1 MKYYII
7 AGEAS
12 GDLHGS
18 NLMSSIK
25 KKDLTPDFRFWGGD
39 MMLQEGGHLV
49 THYRKMAFMGF
60 IEVIKNL
67 RKILGFLK
75 ICKSDIL
82 SFNPDVLVLIDYPGF
97 NLRIAKWA
105 KKQGIKVVYYIT
117 PQVWAWHKSR
127 VYDLGKYTDKL
138 LVILPFEADFFKK
151 YGFEAVYVGHPLL
164 DAIEKFKPNNDFLP
178 ESLDSTK
185 PILAL
190 LPGSRRQEISVMLP
204 IMLKAVRNSNMSV
217 IIAGA
222 SAIETDFYH
231 DIIARYN
238 SKIDIHLVH
247 NRTYDILSFSE
258 YAFVSSGTAT
268 LETALF
274 GVPQIVCY
282 KGNAISYMIAKQLV
296 DLKYISLVN
305 LIADK
310 EIVKEL
316 IQNDLNSENIII
328 EFGNLIRNKEL
339 IKSGYDNLKIKL
351 GSKGASDRVATEI
364 LQLIASS

>member
-18 NLMSSIK
+18 NLMSSLK
-25 KKDLTPDFRFWGGD
+25 KKDIGAEFRFWGGD
-39 MMLQEGGHLV
+39 RMLNEGGQIV
-49 THYRKMAFMGF
+49 THYREMAFMGF
-60 IEVIKNL
+60 LEVIKNL
-67 RKILGFLK
+67 RTILGFLK
-75 ICKSDIL
+75 RCKVDIL
-82 SFNPDVLVLIDYPGF
+82 DYKPDVLVLIDYPGF

-138 LVILPFEADFFKK
+138 LVILPFEAAFFEK
-151 YGFEAVYVGHPLL
+151 YGFDAIYVGHPLL

-178 ESLDSTK
+178 SSLNSEK
-185 PILAL
+185 PLLSL

-204 IMLKAVRNSNMSV
+204 IMLEAVQNSEMNV

-222 SAIETDFYH
+222 SAIEPDFYH
-231 DIIARYN
+231 QIISKYN
-238 SKIDIHLVH
+238 SNTNIHLVH
-247 NRTYDILSFSE
+247 DRTYDILSFSA
-258 YAFVSSGTAT
+258 YALVSSGTAT

-274 GVPQIVCY
+274 SVPQIVCY
-282 KGNAISYMIAKQLV
+282 KGSAISYMIAKQLV

-316 IQNDLNSENIII
+316 IQNDLTSENINT
-328 EFGNLIRNKEL
+328 ELLKLIKEKDV
-339 IKSGYDNLKIKL
+339 IKSGYDDLKIKL
-351 GSKGASDRVATEI
+351 GSKGASDRAANEI
-364 LQLIASS
+364 YQLVISK

>member
-18 NLMSSIK
+18 NLMASLK
-25 KKDLTPDFRFWGGD
+25 KKDAQAQFRFWGGD
-39 MMLQEGGHLV
+39 KMLAEGGHLV
-49 THYRKMAFMGF
+49 THYRNMAFMGF
-60 IEVIKNL
+60 LEVIKNL
-67 RKILGFLK
+67 RTILGFLK
-75 ICKSDIL
+75 TCKSDIQDYK
-82 SFNPDVLVLIDYPGF
+82 PDVLILIDYPGF
-97 NLRIAKWA
+97 NLRMAKWA
-105 KKQGIKVVYYIT
+105 KVQGFKVIYYIT

-151 YGFEAVYVGHPLL
+151 YGFESVYVGHPLL
-164 DAIEKFKPNNDFLP
+164 DAIEKFVPQDDFLFNI
-178 ESLDSTK
+178 DKTK
-185 PILAL
+185 TIIAL

-204 IMLKAVRNSNMSV
+204 IMLDALKNKNAT
-217 IIAGA
+217 ILIAGA
-222 SAIETDFYH
+222 SAIEPEFYTQITSKFTS
-231 DIIARYN
+231 DITT
-238 SKIDIHLVH
+238 HLVI
-247 NRTYDILSFSE
+247 NRTYDILS
-258 YAFVSSGTAT
+258 YADFALVSSGTAT

-316 IQNDLNSENIII
+316 IQNDLTKENIVAELAIL
-328 EFGNLIRNKEL
+328 EKNKDE
-339 IKSGYDNLKIKL
+339 IKKGYEDLKIML
-351 GSKGASDRVATEI
+351 GNKGASDRAAAEI
-364 LQLIASS
+364 YQLLTI

>member
-18 NLMSSIK
+18 NLMSSLK
-25 KKDLTPDFRFWGGD
+25 KKDVNAQFRFWGGD
-39 MMLQEGGHLV
+39 KMLAEGGHLV
-49 THYRKMAFMGF
+49 THYRNMAFMGF
-60 IEVIKNL
+60 LEVVKNL
-67 RKILGFLK
+67 RTILGFLK
-75 ICKSDIL
+75 TCKKDIL
-82 SFNPDVLVLIDYPGF
+82 AYQPDVLVLIDYPGF
-97 NLRIAKWA
+97 NLRMAKWA

-151 YGFEAVYVGHPLL
+151 HGFESDYVGHPLL
-164 DAIEKFKPNNDFLP
+164 DAIEKFKPNDDFL
-178 ESLDSTK
+178 SNINKSK
-185 PILAL
+185 PIISL
-190 LPGSRRQEISVMLP
+190 LPGSRKQEISVMLP
-204 IMLKAVRNSNMSV
+204 IMLEAIQNSEMTV

-222 SAIETDFYH
+222 SAIEPDFYQQ
-231 DIIARYN
+231 II
-238 SKIDIHLVH
+238 SKYSLNTKVHLIKD
-247 NRTYDILSFSE
+247 RTYDILSF
-258 YAFVSSGTAT
+258 ADFALVSSGTAT

-274 GVPQIVCY
+274 SVPQIVCY
-282 KGNAISYMIAKQLV
+282 KGNAISYLIAKQLV

-316 IQNDLNSENIII
+316 IQNDLTKENILTQLDI
-328 EFGNLIRNKEL
+328 LQKNKSA
-339 IKSGYDNLKIKL
+339 IKNGYDELKVLL
-351 GSKGASDRVATEI
+351 GNKGASDRAASEI
-364 LQLIASS
+364 YQLLTT

>member
-18 NLMSSIK
+18 NLMSSLN
-25 KKDLTPDFRFWGGD
+25 KKDMNAQFRFWGGD
-39 MMLQEGGHLV
+39 KMLAEGGNLV
-49 THYRKMAFMGF
+49 THYRNMAFMGF
-60 IEVIKNL
+60 LEVVKNL
-67 RKILGFLK
+67 RTILGFLK
-75 ICKSDIL
+75 TCKKDIL
-82 SFNPDVLVLIDYPGF
+82 TYQPDVLVLIDYPGF

-151 YGFEAVYVGHPLL
+151 YGFDSVYVGHPLL
-164 DAIEKFKPNNDFLP
+164 DAIEKFKPNDDFL
-178 ESLDSTK
+178 SNINKSK
-185 PILAL
+185 PIISL
-190 LPGSRRQEISVMLP
+190 LPGSRKQEISVMLP
-204 IMLKAVRNSNMSV
+204 IMLEAIQKSEMNV

-222 SAIETDFYH
+222 SAIEPDFYQQ
-231 DIIARYN
+231 II
-238 SKIDIHLVH
+238 SKYSFSTTVHLIKD
-247 NRTYDILSFSE
+247 RTYDILS
-258 YAFVSSGTAT
+258 YADFALVSSGTAT

-282 KGNAISYMIAKQLV
+282 KGNAISYLIAKQLV

-316 IQNDLNSENIII
+316 IQNDLTKEN
-328 EFGNLIRNKEL
+328 LLTQLDLLQKNKSV
-339 IKSGYDNLKIKL
+339 IKNGYDQLKVML
-351 GSKGASDRVATEI
+351 GSKGASDRAASEI
-364 LQLIASS
+364 YQLLTT